1 MKKMLGVMMVAMVWM
16 AIAIPASAIEN
27 EFGGYWRTR
36 GVSMQD
42 FNNGL
47 YNLEGSNS
55 YVDTRTRLFYT
66 AKFNDKFKFV
76 NKFEFNTTWGDIE
89 GGDIGAD
96 GGTFKIKNSYA
107 DFSIGD
113 TNFKVGVQP
122 GKIARGFLF
131 DDDFAGLIATV
142 KFGSV
147 SLPFIWMKVEDND
160 CVNAK
165 TFADSKVFPAKTDRD
180 YLALSPVFNINETLS
195 VNPYLLIDKQQKM
208 EEYNYGREA
217 TDAKMFTDTDAYYF
231 GVDVNAK
238 IDALTA
244 WGTFIYE
251 TGDMDY
257 LDGDHVKQSADINAF
272 LVAAGAD
279 AGLVHGQAFYATGNK
294 DDDDD
299 VQAFGLLQLANNRG
313 QTYYWSEI
321 MGEGI
326 FDGTRSHNAPGTKI
340 SNIMA
345 ANVGVT
351 VKPMDKLTLTGD
363 IWYAQLAEE
372 VANEDVLGTEI
383 DLKATYMLLDNLK
396 LDVVAAYLFAG
407 DATGEED
414 PIEIGTQLSFSF

>member
-1 MKKMLGVMMVAMVWM
+1 MKKMLGVMMVAMVCM
-16 AIAIPASAIEN
+16 AIAMPASAVEN

-42 FNNGL
+42 FNNNL

-55 YVDTRTRLFYT
+55 YVDTRTRIFYT

-89 GGDIGAD
+89 GGDIGTD

-113 TNFKVGVQP
+113 ANFKVGLQP
-122 GKIARGFLF
+122 GKIGRGFLF

-142 KFGSV
+142 KLGSV
-147 SLPFIWMKVEDND
+147 SLPFIWMKVEDD
-160 CVNAK
+160 DMNAK
-165 TFADSKVFPAKTDRD
+165 AFPAKTDRD
-180 YLALSPVFNINETLS
+180 YLALSPVFNINENLS
-195 VNPYLLIDKQQKM
+195 VNPYLFIDKQQSM
-208 EEYNYGREA
+208 EEYNYDREG
-217 TDAKMFTDTDAYYF
+217 TDPTMAFTTETDAYYL
-231 GVDVNAK
+231 GVDINAK

-257 LDGDHVKQSADINAF
+257 LDDDDVKQSADISAF

-279 AGLVHGQAFYATGNK
+279 AGIVHGQIFYATGS
-294 DDDDD
+294 DDNDDD
-299 VQAFGLLQLANNRG
+299 VKDFGLLQLANNRG

-363 IWYAQLAEE
+363 VWYAQLAEK
-372 VANEDVLGTEI
+372 VGNEDVLGTEI
-383 DLKATYMLLDNLK
+383 DLKATYMVLDNLK
-396 LDVVAAYLFAG
+396 LDVVAAYLIAG